1 MDFIEIIKT
10 VIIGIVQGVTEWL
23 PVSSTG
29 HMILVDE
36 LIRLN
41 VTDEFMDMFLVVI
54 QLASILAVVVL
65 FFKKLN
71 PFSPSKTQKE
81 RKDTFALWSK
91 VLIACVPAAI
101 IGLLLD
107 DIITELFF
115 NYITVAIT
123 LILYGVIFIAFE
135 RRNRNRIFAVTDL
148 NSITYR
154 SALIIGMFQL
164 LALIPGTSRSGATIL
179 GAMLIGTSRPVSA
192 EFSFFLAIPVMF
204 GASALRLLQFGFDF
218 TGAELAILLTGM
230 AVAFV
235 VSIFTIKL
243 LLGYVKK
250 RDFTVFGYYRIAI
263 GLIVIGYFVL
273 NAR

>member
-10 VIIGIVQGVTEWL
+10 IIIGIVQGVTEWL

-71 PFSPSKTQKE
+71 PFSPSKTQVE
-81 RKDTFALWSK
+81 RKDTFVLWSK

-135 RRNRNRIFAVTDL
+135 RRNRNRIFAVADL

-218 TGAELAILLTGM
+218 TGAELTILLTGM
-230 AVAFV
+230 VVAFI

>member
-1 MDFIEIIKT
+1 VDFIEIIKT

-154 SALIIGMFQL
+154 SALIIGIFQL